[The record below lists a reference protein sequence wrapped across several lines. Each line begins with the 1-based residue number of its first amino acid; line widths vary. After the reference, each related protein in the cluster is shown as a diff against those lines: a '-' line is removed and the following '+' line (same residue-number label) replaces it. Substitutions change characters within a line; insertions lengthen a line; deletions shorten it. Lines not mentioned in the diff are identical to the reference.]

1 MATSALPVSAAD
13 AELADSSPLRLTR
26 RSALLGAM
34 ALFTPLGAQIA
45 TARTRPVPPPAG
57 TILLNGNENPYG
69 PSPLARQAIL
79 ASADSAPRYADAAIE
94 ALAQQVATKE
104 GVPATQ
110 VMVGSGSGELL
121 RMAALLASTT
131 LPGSEL
137 VASKPTYE
145 ELPEFAGRLGLQV
158 VWTTPD
164 AALRHDLAAM
174 RAAVTDRTSLVYVC
188 NPNNPTGAAVTR
200 DALEAFVR
208 SIPPKVTVIVDEAYI
223 DFVEGPGYGSVAG
236 LVQKVPNLIVLRTFS
251 KLHGLA
257 GLRVGYSYA
266 SAELAKSFADLSL
279 VWPNNTGLQAALA
292 SYNDHD
298 FLQST
303 RAAILADRARVL
315 AVIDRMGLSRSEAQ
329 GNFVFFDTKMP
340 LQQYRERML
349 AQGIK
354 VGRPF
359 AGYDTWSRVSIGR
372 REEVD
377 RFLEALPGALGRT

>member
-1 MATSALPVSAAD
+1 
-13 AELADSSPLRLTR
+13 LTR
-26 RSALLGAM
+26 RSALLGAA
-34 ALFTPLGAQIA
+34 ALLAPLGPEIA
-45 TARTRPVPPPAG
+45 LARARPAPPPPG

-69 PSPLARQAIL
+69 PSPAARQAIL
-79 ASADSAPRYADAAIE
+79 ASADGAPRYADATIA
-94 ALAQQVATKE
+94 ALANQVAAKE
-104 GVPATQ
+104 GVPVAQ

-131 LPGSEL
+131 APGSAL

-158 VWTTPD
+158 LWVAPD
-164 AALRHDLAAM
+164 ASHRHDLTAM
-174 RAAVTDRTSLVYVC
+174 RAAITPRTSLVYVC
-188 NPNNPTGAAVTR
+188 NPNNPTGTAVTR

-208 SIPPKVTVIVDEAYI
+208 SVPSATTVIVDEAYI
-223 DFVEGPGYGSVAG
+223 DFVAGAGLGTVAG

-257 GLRVGYSYA
+257 GLRVGYSLA
-266 SAELAKSFADLSL
+266 SVELAQRYADLSL
-279 VWPNNTGLQAALA
+279 VWPNNTGMDAAIA
-292 SYNDHD
+292 SYKDSD

-303 RAAILADRARVL
+303 RAAILADRTRVHAAIDAR
-315 AVIDRMGLSRSEAQ
+315 GLPRTDAQ

-340 LQQYRERML
+340 IQQFRDRML

-359 AGYDTWSRVSIGR
+359 EGYPTWSRVSIGR
-372 REEVD
+372 REEID
-377 RFLEALPGALGRT
+377 RFLAALPSALAATA